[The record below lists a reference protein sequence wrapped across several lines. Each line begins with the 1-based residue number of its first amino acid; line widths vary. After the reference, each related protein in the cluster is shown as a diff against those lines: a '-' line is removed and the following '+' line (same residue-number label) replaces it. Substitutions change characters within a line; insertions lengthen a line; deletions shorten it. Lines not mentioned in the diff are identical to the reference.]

1 MPAAGRAD
9 VLVIRNILES
19 RVGYALGAIR
29 GDENAAKFM
38 GVNIFRYKIMAFMVS
53 AGIAGLAGAFFAQY
67 VTFIDP
73 TSFASDQSTLVLIM
87 VIFGG
92 IGSLPGSVTGAVVLT
107 LVPELLRGLMEYR
120 MLIYGGVLVF
130 MMLVRPEGLLGKMNF
145 KHIRQQCSAAADDG
159 KGGS

>member
-1 MPAAGRAD
+1 M
-9 VLVIRNILES
+9 
-19 RVGYALGAIR
+19 
-29 GDENAAKFM
+29 ENMENKE
-38 GVNIFRYKIMAFMVS
+38 NK
-53 AGIAGLAGAFFAQY
+53 AQTTQTQQPTPTQQK
-67 VTFIDP
+67 VDTSMDP
-73 TSFASDQSTLVLIM
+73 V

-130 MMLVRPEGLLGKMNF
+130 MMLMRPEGLLGKMNF